1 MRSVIYSIST
11 FLTGI
16 MAMLPVGITS
26 NLANGLGVPSRS
38 LGILITFYT
47 LTFAISGPIINT
59 ILNKVH
65 DQPVII
71 TSFIIFTLGNL
82 LAFFSKNLS
91 MLVVS
96 RLVTAIGAATLV
108 VRLLNQA
115 AIITHSG
122 SILTTVYMGF
132 SLANAIGLPLST
144 FAGEYLNWRYIFLI
158 ISVLSAIVTIIFGID
173 SDKLILTDNIA
184 ITKKHNQALGQEN
197 TNESLKF
204 ISIIIITMLVLA
216 ANASFIAYLSPF
228 SNKIGYSNKYLTI
241 SMFILGIGSLVGSKI
256 GGSLSDKKKPQVFYQ
271 MALIL
276 FLGSAILMLCVA
288 RINLIIFWI
297 ILFLWNATQWITG
310 PLGVMLIT
318 KLTSKYRDTALSF
331 NTTAQNLGASLGS
344 FAGQMFLNTVA
355 IQYLPIVSILFL
367 GIALIILN
375 ASKLK
380 LNQ

>member
-1 MRSVIYSIST
+1 
-11 FLTGI
+11 
-16 MAMLPVGITS
+16 MAMLTVGITS

-38 LGILITFYT
+38 LGILISVYT

-59 ILNKVH
+59 VLNKVH

-184 ITKKHNQALGQEN
+184 VTKKNNQALGQEN
-197 TNESLKF
+197 TDESLKF

-228 SNKIGYSNKYLTI
+228 SNKIGYSNRYLTI
-241 SMFILGIGSLVGSKI
+241 SMLILGIGSLVGSKI
-256 GGSLSDKKKPQVFYQ
+256 GGSLGDKKKPQIFYQ

-288 RINLIIFWI
+288 RVNLIIFWI

-318 KLTSKYRDTALSF
+318 KLTNKYRNTALSF

-344 FAGQMFLNTVA
+344 FAGQMFLNTAA

>member
-38 LGILITFYT
+38 LGILISVYT

-82 LAFFSKNLS
+82 FAFFSKNLS

-184 ITKKHNQALGQEN
+184 ITKKHNQALGQKS
-197 TNESLKF
+197 TNESFKF

-318 KLTSKYRDTALSF
+318 KLTSKYRDTALSL

-344 FAGQMFLNTVA
+344 FAGQMFLNTAA